1 MNKLKNARK
10 IKKDGLVRTLDHV
23 YLYTNKALF
32 PDVSRQEVK

>member
-10 IKKDGLVRTLDHV
+10 MTLDHV